1 MVLRMVFDSLTFDL
15 LTLVGALALFA
26 ASVAAW
32 RLAAPLAATPRLYT
46 RFAAM
51 LFAALAVSA
60 PLGLADVT
68 ALFLLPLSSV
78 SLMIGALARVATP
91 LPGFAA
97 SLALVLSL
105 AAGLGGLLTG
115 YGLLAL
121 APAVL
126 ASLAIIA
133 AALQGM
139 ALMPALAGTAL
150 LACGLAFLEQGAKAG
165 LFLLCAAALMGV
177 TRSRS
182 SQKDQLLRS
191 SSRALRGERALP

>member
-1 MVLRMVFDSLTFDL
+1 MIAQMAFDSSGLLDL
-15 LTLVGALALFA
+15 FGACALFA
-26 ASVAAW
+26 ASIAAW
-32 RLAAPLAATPRLYT
+32 RLAAPLAATARLYT

-51 LFAALAVSA
+51 LLAALAVSA

-78 SLMIGALARVATP
+78 SLMIGILARVATP

-97 SLALVLSL
+97 SLVLIFSL

-115 YGLLAL
+115 YALLAL
-121 APAVL
+121 APAIL

-139 ALMPALAGTAL
+139 ALMPALTGTAL
-150 LACGLAFLEQGAKAG
+150 LACGLAFLEQGAKTG
-165 LFLLCAAALMGV
+165 LFLLCSAALIAT
-177 TRSRS
+177 TRPRFFRGR
-182 SQKDQLLRS
+182 DQLLRS